1 MAPVTTDSV
10 TAPRAAAS
18 GFVGGSAGSAVP
30 VTRYPRDGRLIG
42 RIGAKLAGAAALTAG
57 ALSIVIGVLQFVFPQ
72 DEDPAID
79 PRTRVILAMFTVSL
93 WAFAVLFLGLA
104 RYARSSWSAV
114 TAASG
119 TVLLTVGTI
128 TSAVNGIDLEFFP
141 AVAMLANAMWLVGA
155 IALCV
160 SLVRAKRVSLWL
172 ALPIPLLQLPLLFL
186 SQVGGGV
193 PAGAFL
199 LALGGVLLAG
209 RIEGRAR
216 RLARR

>member
-1 MAPVTTDSV
+1 MAPVTTDPV
-10 TAPRAAAS
+10 TAARAAAS
-18 GFVGGSAGSAVP
+18 DFAGGSTGSAP
-30 VTRYPRDGRLIG
+30 ITRYPRDGRLIG
-42 RIGAKLAGAAALTAG
+42 RIGTRLAGAAALTAG

-104 RYARSSWSAV
+104 RYARSSWGAIL
-114 TAASG
+114 AASG

-141 AVAMLANAMWLVGA
+141 AVAMLANALWLVGA

-209 RIEGRAR
+209 RVEGRAR